1 VKIYT
6 EIERLMF
13 PYIHIQY
20 DVEDDCFMLPTL
32 TVQPLVENAIRHG
45 VRAREVGLIKI
56 TVRKSENEH
65 IITIADNG
73 LGFDPAAID
82 ATEGKH
88 IGIRNVR
95 ERLEKQCGGSLKIES
110 RPGEGTTVTLLIPEA
125 ARNDEKNES
134 GRSRLMK
141 ALCVDDALPIMEDT
155 VAMCKKLPEITS
167 VTGFTRPREA
177 MEWLENNPVDLALL
191 DIDMPEI
198 NGLMLAEQVKRKYPD
213 AAVIFLTAFPQ
224 YAVQAIKL
232 RTSGYLLKPVSLED
246 LKEEV
251 AYAHS
256 QKPRRSKG
264 HIVVQTF
271 GNFEIFVDGETLVF
285 HRQKAKELLAYLI
298 DRGGRGG

>member
-1 VKIYT
+1 M
-6 EIERLMF
+6 R
-13 PYIHIQY
+13 
-20 DVEDDCFMLPTL
+20 
-32 TVQPLVENAIRHG
+32 
-45 VRAREVGLIKI
+45 
-56 TVRKSENEH
+56 
-65 IITIADNG
+65 
-73 LGFDPAAID
+73 
-82 ATEGKH
+82 
-88 IGIRNVR
+88 
-95 ERLEKQCGGSLKIES
+95 
-110 RPGEGTTVTLLIPEA
+110 
-125 ARNDEKNES
+125 
-134 GRSRLMK
+134 

-155 VAMCKKLPEITS
+155 VAMCKKLPEIAS

-177 MEWLENNPVDLALL
+177 MEWLENHPVDLALL

-198 NGLMLAEQVKRKYPD
+198 SGLMLAEHLKRKCPD

-232 RTSGYLLKPVSLED
+232 RVSGYLLKPVSLED

-256 QKPRRSKG
+256 RNSQRPSG

-298 DRGGRGG
+298 DRGGRGVNRPGIFAALWEEGLYDYSKQKYLDVIIRSLRETLKGAGIEDILEIKSGFLRVRTELLDCDLYRFLKNDPEAVNAYRGEYMEEYPWAIFNAASLFSRE